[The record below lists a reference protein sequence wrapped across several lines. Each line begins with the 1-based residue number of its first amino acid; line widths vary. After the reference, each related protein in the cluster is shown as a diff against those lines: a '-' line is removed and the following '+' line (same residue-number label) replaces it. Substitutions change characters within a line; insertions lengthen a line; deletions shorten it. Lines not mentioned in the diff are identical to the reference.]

1 MGRALLV
8 DALGRVGASFFWF
21 LQSVSGSERL
31 SYGVLAREGDRQGG
45 VISAGFGFLQRCFAI
60 DPKTRTSDARW
71 PACPFFMHLIING
84 VRSTL

>member
-31 SYGVLAREGDRQGG
+31 SYGVLAREG
-45 VISAGFGFLQRCFAI
+45 
-60 DPKTRTSDARW
+60 
-71 PACPFFMHLIING
+71 NG
-84 VRSTL
+84 QV

>member
-21 LQSVSGSERL
+21 LQSVSGYARV

-45 VISAGFGFLQRCFAI
+45 
-60 DPKTRTSDARW
+60 
-71 PACPFFMHLIING
+71 
-84 VRSTL
+84 

>member
-8 DALGRVGASFFWF
+8 DAVGRVGASFFWF
-21 LQSVSGSERL
+21 LQSVSGYARV

-60 DPKTRTSDARW
+60 DLKRELPMQDGPR
-71 PACPFFMHLIING
+71 
-84 VRSTL
+84 VRFLCT